1 MTDKI
6 DLAWNLFFQ
15 GKNDEAEALIADS
28 FQFEK
33 CQDFSFLNLM
43 TYLYLGREDFDSAL
57 QVMKRYLELAAQQS
71 DLEQQ
76 HIGLHQTAMVYRDM
90 GEFAKALGFIQ
101 KEKEIIESYFSDDA
115 LKKSVN
121 NYEQGYLRLKLGDSE
136 SAFPF
141 MVQSL
146 EQALKTEDLIA
157 QACSYRGL
165 GELYLAQKN
174 KGQAKN
180 HFLKAL
186 SLFEASG
193 DSLGEN
199 DIHGFLKQC

>member
-6 DLAWNLFFQ
+6 DAAWNLFFQ

-90 GEFAKALGFIQ
+90 GSLPKLWVLFKRKRKL
-101 KEKEIIESYFSDDA
+101 
-115 LKKSVN
+115 
-121 NYEQGYLRLKLGDSE
+121 LR
-136 SAFPF
+136 
-141 MVQSL
+141 V
-146 EQALKTEDLIA
+146 I
-157 QACSYRGL
+157 
-165 GELYLAQKN
+165 
-174 KGQAKN
+174 
-180 HFLKAL
+180 FLMMP
-186 SLFEASG
+186 
-193 DSLGEN
+193 
-199 DIHGFLKQC
+199 